1 MAAAYDSGSDAGRA
15 ESDSGRP
22 SINKSVHSPRA
33 AAGVAVDQALVLAI
47 RLNARI
53 EFNALECGWHRR
65 GKDSTRDLVQKE
77 RTRKKYESYAA
88 EAGHD

>member
-1 MAAAYDSGSDAGRA
+1 
-15 ESDSGRP
+15 
-22 SINKSVHSPRA
+22 
-33 AAGVAVDQALVLAI
+33 VDQALVLAI